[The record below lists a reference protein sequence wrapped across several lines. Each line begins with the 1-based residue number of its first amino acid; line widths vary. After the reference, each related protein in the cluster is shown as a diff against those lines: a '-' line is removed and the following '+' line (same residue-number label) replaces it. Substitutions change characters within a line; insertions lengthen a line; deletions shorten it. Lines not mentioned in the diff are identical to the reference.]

1 MLGRKNKAETAVAT
15 PNATGT
21 STIIPNCH
29 ISGTFKSE
37 GNIRLEGSVEGK
49 IICKGKVVIGESGKV
64 EGDIECVDADIS
76 GTIIGNISAS
86 GIVNINKGGNV
97 NGDITAENIKMDLG
111 AKFIG
116 RSLMKTQPSQIKVP
130 QIETKNPEKVG

>member
-1 MLGRKNKAETAVAT
+1 MLGRKNKPETAVAA

-21 STIIPNCH
+21 STIIPNCN
-29 ISGTFKSE
+29 IAGTFRSE
-37 GNIRLEGSVEGK
+37 GNIRLEGIVEGK

-64 EGDIECVDADIS
+64 EGDIDCVDADIS
-76 GTIIGNISAS
+76 GTIIGNINAS

-116 RSLMKTQPSQIKVP
+116 RSLMKSQQSQIKVP
-130 QIETKNPEKVG
+130 QIETKSPEKLG